1 MSLKLINLIF
11 KIGGLFA
18 MSPAKIEKNGL
29 VFPSKAYSL
38 LWIILLSAGISVT
51 AVYRTT
57 SYKTLSTI
65 GLMLQASTDVI
76 LFILNIS
83 TILVTMTK
91 KYEWNKLIDILKILK
106 NGSEDQNVF
115 WFTPFLA
122 TNVVFVIIMIY
133 ETYFVIQIIGPDF
146 FNLYAIEY
154 FQLYAQFIV
163 YSMIYSCLKMIL
175 ESIQNI
181 SKAINSLKPNQL
193 NNSPLKK
200 IKSDFGALAQC
211 VEIFNNIFGW
221 LILLLIGFTFFE
233 LLTCIQYM
241 IVGKR
246 NTLPAIIFRVMFLT
260 WLMVGTF
267 NSVFIC
273 DSVEQKVMNIQLV
286 AYKIVANCTDD
297 REIKEM
303 KKLINAINDNLPHF
317 TAAGFFDLNR
327 KTILGFFNAL
337 LTFLIVAIQF
347 ENFKV
352 SF

>member
-1 MSLKLINLIF
+1 MSLKLLKLVF

-18 MSPAKIEKNGL
+18 MSPARIEKNGL

-65 GLMLQASTDVI
+65 GLTLQASTDVI

-91 KYEWNKLIDILKILK
+91 KNKWNKFIDILNFFK

-122 TNVVFVIIMIY
+122 TNVVFVIVMIF
-133 ETYFVIQIIGPDF
+133 ETYVWTQIMTELDF
-146 FNLYAIEY
+146 FKLYAIEY

-163 YSMIYSCLKMIL
+163 YSMICSCLNLIL
-175 ESIQNI
+175 ESSQNI
-181 SKAINSLKPNQL
+181 YKTINFLKPKRL
-193 NNSPLKK
+193 NNFPLKK
-200 IKSDFGALAQC
+200 IKGDFRALAQC

-221 LILLLIGFTFFE
+221 LILLSIGFTFFE

-241 IVGKR
+241 IVGKG
-246 NTLPAIIFRVMFLT
+246 NTVPVIIYRVMFLT

-273 DSVEQKVMNIQLV
+273 DSVEEKVMNIRMV
-286 AYKIVANCTDD
+286 AYKTAAKCAEETED
-297 REIKEM
+297 M
-303 KKLINAINDNLPHF
+303 KKLLSAINNFPHF

-327 KTILGFFNAL
+327 KTILGFFNAF

-347 ENFKV
+347 ENFEM
-352 SF
+352 

>member
-1 MSLKLINLIF
+1 MPLKLLKLVF

-18 MSPAKIEKNGL
+18 MSPARIEKNGL

-83 TILVTMTK
+83 TILVTVTK
-91 KYEWNKLIDILKILK
+91 KYEWNKFIDVLKILR
-106 NGSEDQNVF
+106 NGSEDMNVF

-133 ETYFVIQIIGPDF
+133 ETYLVIQIIGPDF

-163 YSMIYSCLKMIL
+163 YSMIYSCLNMIL
-175 ESIQNI
+175 DSIQNI
-181 SKAINSLKPNQL
+181 SKAINSLKPNRL
-193 NNSPLKK
+193 NSFLLKQ
-200 IKSDFGALAQC
+200 IKSDFRALSQC

-233 LLTCIQYM
+233 LLRSVQVM
-241 IVGKR
+241 IMGTR
-246 NTLPAIIFRVMFLT
+246 NTTVATVIIRSMFII
-260 WLMVGTF
+260 WLMVSFQIASNKILLRSLRSGRLTVF
-267 NSVFIC
+267 SSV
-273 DSVEQKVMNIQLV
+273 IQLS
-286 AYKIVANCTDD
+286 
-297 REIKEM
+297 
-303 KKLINAINDNLPHF
+303 KKL
-317 TAAGFFDLNR
+317 
-327 KTILGFFNAL
+327 
-337 LTFLIVAIQF
+337 
-347 ENFKV
+347 
-352 SF
+352 